1 MKEKYKI
8 GELSKLTGTSID
20 TIRFYEEKG
29 LLIPK
34 FRAALGVRFY
44 DGTAI
49 NTLSFIHTAKELGF
63 SLSEISDFLEIKTTK
78 SEECSLALEK
88 IVIKEADID
97 KKIREL
103 KKIKKALHKISDRC
117 KKNEVGNSGSCHFLE
132 VLTQKRKTR

>member
-34 FRAALGVRFY
+34 FRAASGVRSY
-44 DGTAI
+44 DVTAV

-63 SLSEISDFLEIKTTK
+63 SLSEVGDFLEIKTTK

-97 KKIREL
+97 KKISEL
-103 KKIKKALHKISDRC
+103 KKIKKALQKISERC
-117 KKNEVGNSGSCHFLE
+117 KKNEIGSSCHFLE
-132 VLTQKRKTR
+132 VLTQKRKFK